1 MSTTVAKSPERPKVA
16 RATMPALQVN
26 LSKLVIAVLLAL
38 CIGAQLVEATGRWDR
53 TLQDT
58 SDEAVVVAVVL
69 CIGAG
74 FAMARVM
81 RERLSL
87 PSGRSST
94 TTIVHT
100 TLRPVVVLRLPSR
113 ACESP
118 PQSLRI

>member
-1 MSTTVAKSPERPKVA
+1 
-16 RATMPALQVN
+16 MPALQVN

-100 TLRPVVVLRLPSR
+100 TLRPVVVLRLPST